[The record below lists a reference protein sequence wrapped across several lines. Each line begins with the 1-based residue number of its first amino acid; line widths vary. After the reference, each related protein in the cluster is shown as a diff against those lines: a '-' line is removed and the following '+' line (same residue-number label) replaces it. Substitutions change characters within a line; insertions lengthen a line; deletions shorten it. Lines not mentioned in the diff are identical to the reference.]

1 MHSVVWQYIAAEEQA
16 DISAQMQAAG
26 IQADAAPPLAW
37 LRFKTPA
44 PDQAVE
50 RSCRVWR
57 GSADDGIDRLLACW
71 HPHGSRIDWLVS

>member
-26 IQADAAPPLAW
+26 IQVDAAPPLAW

-57 GSADDGIDRLLACW
+57 GSADTGPTGCSPAGTRTAA
-71 HPHGSRIDWLVS
+71 GSTGS